1 LSTYSIAGYGEMIA
15 DRVRIDAHA
24 QALRQAV
31 KPGSIVV
38 DIGTGTGIFAVLAC
52 RYGARRV
59 YALEPSDVIEVARE
73 TAAADGCADRIEFIQ
88 ALSTKVALPVRAD
101 VILSD
106 LRGVLPPLGSHIPS
120 IADARE
126 RLLAPGGTLIPQ
138 RDRLWGAVVSAPDV
152 YDRHVTPW
160 GRETLG
166 VDMEPSRRKV
176 ANTWRKHR
184 FQPEQIVLPPQ
195 LWGTLD
201 YRTVTQ
207 PDVAGEMAWIVER
220 PATAHGLAVWFDA
233 LLAEGVAFSNAPGG
247 PELIYG
253 NAFFPWS
260 SPVDLDIGD
269 TVTVALHADLV
280 GDDYVWRWDARV
292 LAQGHPERAKAN
304 FRQSTFFGAPLAP
317 QRLRKQ
323 SSGYVPELNADGEI
337 DRYVLS
343 QIDGAKSLM
352 TIAKEL
358 AVRHPERFHD
368 WHQALTRVGE
378 LSQRYSD
385 T

>member
-1 LSTYSIAGYGEMIA
+1 MIA
-15 DRVRIDAHA
+15 DQVRTDAYA
-24 QALRQAV
+24 QALREAI

-59 YALEPSDVIEVARE
+59 YAIEPSDVIEVARE
-73 TAAADGCADRIEFIQ
+73 TAIANGCADCIEFIQ
-88 ALSTKVALPVRAD
+88 ALSTNVALPGRAD

-106 LRGVLPPLGSHIPS
+106 LRGVLPPLGFHIPS

-126 RLLAPGGTLIPQ
+126 RFLAPSGTLIPQ
-138 RDRLWGAVVSAPDV
+138 RDTLWAAVISARDV
-152 YDRHVTPW
+152 YDHHVTPW
-160 GRETLG
+160 GGETLG

-176 ANTWRKHR
+176 VNTWRKHR

-201 YRTVTQ
+201 YRTVSE
-207 PDVAGEMAWIVER
+207 PDVAGEVAWVVER
-220 PATAHGLAVWFDA
+220 PATAHGLAVWFNA
-233 LLAEGVAFSNAPGG
+233 QLMEEIGFSNAPGG
-247 PELIYG
+247 RELIYG

-260 SPVDLDIGD
+260 NPVPLDNGD

-280 GDDYVWRWDARV
+280 RDDYIWRWDTRV

-304 FRQSTFFGAPLAP
+304 FRQSTFFGAPLTL
-317 QRLRKQ
+317 RKLRKQ
-323 SSGYVPELNADGEI
+323 SSAYVPKLNADGEI

-343 QIDGAKSLM
+343 QIDGAKSSM

-358 AVRHPERFHD
+358 AELYVERFPD
-368 WHQALTRVGE
+368 WRQALSRVGE